1 MSYMRSEL
9 YQRNIPVTGMFLK
22 VYWDLYKCSI
32 KSVMA
37 ALKSANAWKELLEN
51 VDINALMGPLRCV
64 NELTW

>member
-1 MSYMRSEL
+1 M
-9 YQRNIPVTGMFLK
+9 
-22 VYWDLYKCSI
+22 SI